1 MASVAADRPG
11 GAFPPWLPFEW
22 ILAVRF
28 LREGRMQTAFIVVGV
43 AVGVAVIIFMSAL
56 LTGLQGNFVRRVLT
70 GQPHIQLLPPKE
82 VARPLRDGPAVGV
95 VLQPPLQRL
104 KGIDQWQGIVEVLH
118 GLPEVADV
126 SPALAGSVL
135 AVRGDASRAVT

>member
-1 MASVAADRPG
+1 MASVHADAAG
-11 GAFPPWLPFEW
+11 TAPPAAAALPSWLPFEW

-43 AVGVAVIIFMSAL
+43 AVGVGVIIFMSAL

-70 GQPHIQLLPPKE
+70 GQPHIQLLPAKE
-82 VARPLRDGPAVGV
+82 AARPLREGPAVGV

-104 KGIDQWQGIVEVLH
+104 KGIDQW
-118 GLPEVADV
+118 
-126 SPALAGSVL
+126 
-135 AVRGDASRAVT
+135 